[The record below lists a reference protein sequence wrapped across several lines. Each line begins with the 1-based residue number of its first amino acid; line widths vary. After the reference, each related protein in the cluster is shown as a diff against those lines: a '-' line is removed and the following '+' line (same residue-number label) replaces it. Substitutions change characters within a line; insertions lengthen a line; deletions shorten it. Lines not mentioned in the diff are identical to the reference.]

1 MDLRENL
8 DRFLIFYFD
17 GWKVFRDPQL
27 ESRHSPA
34 YFWREQMK
42 AMLLYTTSEER
53 LLPYRSFWHTL
64 VAIKSFVFMATM
76 LYGLTESIGDNV
88 QMGRDLAFIIGIFYI
103 TFKIFYFLR
112 YGDALD
118 EVVNDLEAFHPW
130 AQQGPHAVDYRSG
143 KRWYFVLAFFVSTS
157 WALFL
162 VIFLGLLVTSPMWV
176 QNQNLPFHAAFPFQW
191 HDRSTHPIT
200 HAIIYLFQCYF
211 AAYALTWLLCM
222 EGLSISIYVEI
233 TFAIEV
239 LCLELLSLHRR
250 CDGNEQLRLETNR
263 LVRLHQKV
271 VEILDR
277 INDVFHG
284 TLIMQMGVNF
294 SLVSL
299 SVLEAMEAR
308 KDPKVVAQFAVL
320 MLLALGHLSMW
331 SLFGDLLSQTSLK
344 VSEAAY
350 EAYDPTKG
358 SKEVY
363 RDLCLIIRRA
373 QDPLIMRAS
382 PFPSFNFIN
391 YTAILN
397 ECFGILTFLLNTLD

>member
-1 MDLRENL
+1 MDLRGNL
-8 DRFLIFYFD
+8 NRFLIFYID

-27 ESRHSPA
+27 ESRHSPV

-42 AMLLYTTSEER
+42 AMLFYTTSEER
-53 LLPYRSFWHTL
+53 LLPYRSFWHTFMI
-64 VAIKSFVFMATM
+64 IKSCVFFASMW
-76 LYGLTESIGDNV
+76 YGLTESIGDNV
-88 QMGRDLAFIIGIFYI
+88 QVGRDLAFIIGISYI
-103 TFKIFYFLR
+103 IFKMFYFLW

-118 EVVNDLEAFHPW
+118 EVVNDLETFHPW
-130 AQQGPHAVDYRSG
+130 AQKGPFTVDYRTG
-143 KRWYFVLAFFVSTS
+143 KRWYFLMSFVVSTS

-162 VIFLGLLVTSPMWV
+162 VIFLGLLITSPMWV
-176 QNQNLPFHAAFPFQW
+176 QQQNLPFHVAFPFQW

-211 AAYALTWLLCM
+211 GTYCLTWLLCM
-222 EGLSISIYVEI
+222 EGLSVCIYLEL

-239 LCLELLSLHRR
+239 LCLELRYLHQR

-263 LVRLHQKV
+263 LVRFHQKI
-271 VEILDR
+271 VEILNR

-284 TLIMQMGVNF
+284 TLIMQMCVNF

-331 SLFGDLLSQTSLK
+331 SYFGDLLSQTSLK

-373 QDPLIMRAS
+373 QNPLIMRAS

-397 ECFGILTFLLNTLD
+397 QCFGILTFLLNTLD